1 MKRLFALFLCLWA
14 IGFIAVS
21 CASQPA
27 QPATPSEPP
36 DTRAQ
41 DEAAI
46 RSASKDWAAAAAA
59 KDANKFVS
67 FYAQDAVVMLTGAPD
82 LRGKAAIQEGIGGMM
97 MDPAFNLSWQTESV
111 EVARSGDLAYEL
123 TPYSLTMTDPKTKK
137 PSTEKGVGVTVWKK
151 DNGEWKVQVDAPI
164 SDPATPAAQ
173 AK

>member
-14 IGFIAVS
+14 IGFIASS

-27 QPATPSEPP
+27 QPAQPATPAEPP

-46 RSASKDWAAAAAA
+46 RAASKDWAAAAAA
-59 KDANKFVS
+59 KDVNKFVS

-82 LRGKAAIQEGIGGMM
+82 LKGKPAIQEGIGGMM

-111 EVARSGDLAYEL
+111 EVARSGDLAFEIS
-123 TPYSLTMTDPKTKK
+123 PYSITTTDPKTKK
-137 PSTEKGVGVTVWKK
+137 PATERGNGVTVWKK
-151 DNGEWKVQVDAPI
+151 ENGTWKVRVDAPI
-164 SDPATPAAQ
+164 SEPAEPA
-173 AK
+173 K

>member
-1 MKRLFALFLCLWA
+1 MKRYMVLVCLLV
-14 IGFIAVS
+14 VS
-21 CASQPA
+21 LVGTSCVSESVKPA
-27 QPATPSEPP
+27 APAEPP

-41 DEAAI
+41 EEAAI
-46 RSASKDWAAAAAA
+46 LSASKNWAAAAAA
-59 KDANKFVS
+59 KDAEKFVS

-82 LRGKAAIQEGIGGMM
+82 LKGKAAIQETLGGMM
-97 MDPAFNLSWQTESV
+97 KDPAFNLSWQTSGI

-151 DNGEWKVQVDAPI
+151 ENGVWKVQVDAPI